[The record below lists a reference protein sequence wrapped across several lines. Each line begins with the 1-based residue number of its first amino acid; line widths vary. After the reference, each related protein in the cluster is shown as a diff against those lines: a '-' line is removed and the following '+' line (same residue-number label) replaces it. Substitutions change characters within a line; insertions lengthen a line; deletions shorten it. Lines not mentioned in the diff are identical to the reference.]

1 MMSSARRFTNRSP
14 ARLLSQMLMAAMF
27 SVVASPA
34 VLADSKAPAPVVHRP
49 PSPGAEH
56 QPKVGHWE
64 YEGEFGPT
72 KWNEVDPAF
81 KTCTLGKRQSPINIE
96 TRDAEK
102 GGLKPIQFSYNPGP
116 AEIINNGH
124 TIQVNLENAGTARF
138 DGLEYRLV
146 QFHFHTPSEEKIDS
160 MAQHMV
166 AHLVHRAG
174 DTKLAVVAV
183 MFKLGKENKA
193 LKPVFDNLPQR
204 EGQKAKLNEF
214 NPADILPGDP
224 TYFAYTGSL
233 TTPPCSEDVKWHVMQ
248 TPMVISYAQLAA
260 FKKLYKMNA
269 RPVQPLN
276 GRRVQVYV
284 QP

>member
-1 MMSSARRFTNRSP
+1 MSSFVRRSLSRP
-14 ARLLSQMLMAAMF
+14 LLGALLAAVF
-27 SVVASPA
+27 VAPVPSVAGG
-34 VLADSKAPAPVVHRP
+34 DSHAPAPAVQRP
-49 PSPGAEH
+49 PSPGADH
-56 QPKVGHWE
+56 KTKVGHWE
-64 YEGEFGPT
+64 YDGEFGPT

-81 KTCTLGKRQSPINIE
+81 KTCAVGKRQSPINID
-96 TRDAEK
+96 TREAEK
-102 GGLKPIQFSYNPGP
+102 GGLKPIQFSYNAGP
-116 AEIINNGH
+116 AEIVNNGH
-124 TIQVNLENAGTARF
+124 TIQVNLENSGTARF

-193 LKPVFDNLPQR
+193 LKPIFDSLPQR
-204 EGQKAKLNEF
+204 EGQKARLNEF

-233 TTPPCSEDVKWHVMQ
+233 TTPPCTEDVKWHVMQ

-284 QP
+284 QQ

>member
-1 MMSSARRFTNRSP
+1 MIRKTLRTRPQTRPHLLPQALLALAAALFAAP
-14 ARLLSQMLMAAMF
+14 AM
-27 SVVASPA
+27 
-34 VLADSKAPAPVVHRP
+34 ADSKAAAPAVERP
-49 PSPGAEH
+49 PTPGAKH
-56 QPKVGHWE
+56 APRVMHWE

-81 KTCTLGKRQSPINIE
+81 KACGTGKRQSPINIE

-102 GGLKPIQFSYNPGP
+102 GGLKPIQFNYNAGP
-116 AEIINNGH
+116 AEIINTGH
-124 TIQVNLENAGTARF
+124 TIQINLPGSGSARF

-166 AHLVHRAG
+166 AHLHRAG
-174 DTKLAVVAV
+174 DTKMAVVAV
-183 MFKLGKENKA
+183 MLKLGQENKA
-193 LKPVFDNLPQR
+193 LKPVFDNLPAR
-204 EGQKAKLNEF
+204 EGQTAKLNEF

-233 TTPPCSEDVKWHVMQ
+233 TTPPCTEDVKWHVMQ

-276 GRRVQVYV
+276 GRRVQMFV

>member
-1 MMSSARRFTNRSP
+1 MMSSVRHSLYRPLSGA
-14 ARLLSQMLMAAMF
+14 LLATWLAAVVPTAAMAE
-27 SVVASPA
+27 SHPPA
-34 VLADSKAPAPVVHRP
+34 AAVQRP
-49 PSPGAEH
+49 PSPGASH
-56 QPKVGHWE
+56 STKVGHWE
-64 YEGEFGPT
+64 YDGEFGPT

-81 KTCTLGKRQSPINIE
+81 KTCGLGKRQSPINIE

-102 GGLKPIQFSYNPGP
+102 GGLKPIQFNYNAGP
-116 AEIINNGH
+116 AEIVNNGH
-124 TIQVNLENAGTARF
+124 TIQITLENAGTARF

-183 MFKLGKENKA
+183 MFKLGKENKV
-193 LKPVFDNLPQR
+193 LKPIFDNLPQR
-204 EGQKAKLNEF
+204 EGQKAKINEF

-233 TTPPCSEDVKWHVMQ
+233 TTPPCTEDVKWHVMQ
-248 TPMVISYAQLAA
+248 TPMVISYSQLAA

-284 QP
+284 QQ

>member
-1 MMSSARRFTNRSP
+1 MISSVRRSLCRTLP
-14 ARLLSQMLMAAMF
+14 GALLAALF
-27 SVVASPA
+27 SAPLAPVA
-34 VLADSKAPAPVVHRP
+34 LADSHPPAAAVQRP
-49 PSPGAEH
+49 PSPGADNH
-56 QPKVGHWE
+56 TKVGHWD

-81 KTCTLGKRQSPINIE
+81 KTCAVGKRQSPINIE

-102 GGLKPIQFSYNPGP
+102 GGLKPIQFNYAAGP
-116 AEIINNGH
+116 AEIVNNGH
-124 TIQVNLENAGTARF
+124 TIQINLENAGSARF

-166 AHLVHRAG
+166 AHLVHRVG

-183 MFKLGKENKA
+183 LFKLGKENKA
-193 LKPVFDNLPQR
+193 LKPIFDSLPQR

-248 TPMVISYAQLAA
+248 TPMVISYSQLAA